1 MSDADEKMKDEF
13 YDWLNKCP
21 VNWVRL
27 KVKNETIH
35 YAFETPDE
43 ENNKE

>member
-21 VNWVRL
+21 VNCVRL
-27 KVKNETIH
+27 KVNNETIH

-43 ENNKE
+43 ENNNE